1 MAEVELTKTTVPE
14 AVAHTYN
21 GSHEY
26 TEGEVAAFSLPAVP
40 EGKVWNATLYISIME
55 TDAQYNN
62 NLIFPPKKGEER
74 STLI

>member
-40 EGKVWNATLYISIME
+40 EGKVWNATLYISIIE
-55 TDAQYNN
+55 TDA
-62 NLIFPPKKGEER
+62 
-74 STLI
+74 